1 MGWPGIRGSIRRTA
15 CIRTRWA
22 NGSWRRMCGRRW
34 SHYYSV
40 LGNRESGLGN
50 RESRV
55 PISGE
60 QHSLT
65 RAKTT
70 AKFKGC
76 LALVSVSSFLF
87 PDRAQRMAIP
97 ATQIRRGMVIVF
109 EGDPCR
115 IVEFRHHTPGNL
127 RAMVQAKLK
136 NLRNGAS
143 FEHRFRAADSIDPA
157 SMETHDLEFLYQ
169 GGDTYHFMN
178 TENYD
183 QLEMDEEMLGDNAQW
198 MQPGMKIQAEYY
210 DGRPVGIKL
219 PNSLVLE
226 VVDTAPVMKTAT
238 KTASS
243 KPAKLE
249 NGVTINV
256 PEFVGTGDKVKV
268 NPATSEYQER
278 AK

>member
-1 MGWPGIRGSIRRTA
+1 
-15 CIRTRWA
+15 
-22 NGSWRRMCGRRW
+22 
-34 SHYYSV
+34 
-40 LGNRESGLGN
+40 
-50 RESRV
+50 
-55 PISGE
+55 
-60 QHSLT
+60 
-65 RAKTT
+65 
-70 AKFKGC
+70 
-76 LALVSVSSFLF
+76 
-87 PDRAQRMAIP
+87 MAIP

-109 EGDPCR
+109 EGEPCR
-115 IVEFRHHTPGNL
+115 VVEFRHHTPGNL

-136 NLRNGAS
+136 NLRTGSS

-178 TENYD
+178 VENYD
-183 QLEMDEEMLGDNAQW
+183 QLEMDEESLGDNAQW

-268 NPATSEYQER
+268 NPSTGEYQER
-278 AK
+278 AKD

>member
-1 MGWPGIRGSIRRTA
+1 
-15 CIRTRWA
+15 
-22 NGSWRRMCGRRW
+22 
-34 SHYYSV
+34 
-40 LGNRESGLGN
+40 
-50 RESRV
+50 
-55 PISGE
+55 
-60 QHSLT
+60 
-65 RAKTT
+65 
-70 AKFKGC
+70 
-76 LALVSVSSFLF
+76 
-87 PDRAQRMAIP
+87 MAIP

-115 IVEFRHHTPGNL
+115 VIEFRHHTPGNL

-136 NLRNGAS
+136 NLRTGSS

-183 QLEMDEEMLGDNAQW
+183 QLEMDEEALGDNAQW

-268 NPATSEYQER
+268 NPSTGEYQER

>member
-1 MGWPGIRGSIRRTA
+1 
-15 CIRTRWA
+15 
-22 NGSWRRMCGRRW
+22 
-34 SHYYSV
+34 
-40 LGNRESGLGN
+40 
-50 RESRV
+50 
-55 PISGE
+55 
-60 QHSLT
+60 
-65 RAKTT
+65 
-70 AKFKGC
+70 
-76 LALVSVSSFLF
+76 
-87 PDRAQRMAIP
+87 MAIP

-109 EGDPCR
+109 EGEPCR
-115 IVEFRHHTPGNL
+115 IIEFRHHTPGNL

-136 NLRNGAS
+136 NLRTGSS

-178 TENYD
+178 VENYD
-183 QLEMDEEMLGDNAQW
+183 QLEMDEESLGDNAQW

-238 KTASS
+238 KTAST

-268 NPATSEYQER
+268 NPSTGEYQER
-278 AK
+278 AKE

>member
-1 MGWPGIRGSIRRTA
+1 M
-15 CIRTRWA
+15 
-22 NGSWRRMCGRRW
+22 
-34 SHYYSV
+34 
-40 LGNRESGLGN
+40 
-50 RESRV
+50 
-55 PISGE
+55 
-60 QHSLT
+60 
-65 RAKTT
+65 
-70 AKFKGC
+70 
-76 LALVSVSSFLF
+76 AL
-87 PDRAQRMAIP
+87 P

-115 IVEFRHHTPGNL
+115 IIEFRHHTPGNL

-136 NLRNGAS
+136 NLRTGNS

-183 QLEMDEEMLGDNAQW
+183 QLEMDEEALGDNAQW
-198 MQPGMKIQAEYY
+198 MQSGMKIQAEYY
-210 DGRPVGIKL
+210 DGRPVGIRL
-219 PNSLVLE
+219 PNSLTLE

-238 KTASS
+238 KTAST

-256 PEFVGTGDKVKV
+256 PEFIGTGDRVRV
-268 NPATSEYQER
+268 NPATGEYQER
-278 AK
+278 SKE

>member
-1 MGWPGIRGSIRRTA
+1 
-15 CIRTRWA
+15 
-22 NGSWRRMCGRRW
+22 
-34 SHYYSV
+34 
-40 LGNRESGLGN
+40 
-50 RESRV
+50 
-55 PISGE
+55 
-60 QHSLT
+60 
-65 RAKTT
+65 
-70 AKFKGC
+70 
-76 LALVSVSSFLF
+76 
-87 PDRAQRMAIP
+87 MAIP

-109 EGDPCR
+109 EGEPCR
-115 IVEFRHHTPGNL
+115 VVEFRHHTPGNL

-136 NLRNGAS
+136 NLRSGSS

-178 TENYD
+178 VENYD
-183 QLEMDEEMLGDNAQW
+183 QLEMDEESLGDNAQW

-268 NPATSEYQER
+268 NPSTGEYQER
-278 AK
+278 AKE

>member
-1 MGWPGIRGSIRRTA
+1 
-15 CIRTRWA
+15 
-22 NGSWRRMCGRRW
+22 
-34 SHYYSV
+34 
-40 LGNRESGLGN
+40 
-50 RESRV
+50 
-55 PISGE
+55 
-60 QHSLT
+60 
-65 RAKTT
+65 
-70 AKFKGC
+70 
-76 LALVSVSSFLF
+76 
-87 PDRAQRMAIP
+87 MAIP

-115 IVEFRHHTPGNL
+115 VLEFRHHTPGNL

-136 NLRNGAS
+136 NLRTGS
-143 FEHRFRAADSIDPA
+143 SYEHRFRAADSIDPA

-210 DGRPVGIKL
+210 DGKPVGIKM

-226 VVDTAPVMKTAT
+226 VIDTAPVMKTAT

-268 NPATSEYQER
+268 NPSTGEYQER

>member
-1 MGWPGIRGSIRRTA
+1 
-15 CIRTRWA
+15 
-22 NGSWRRMCGRRW
+22 
-34 SHYYSV
+34 
-40 LGNRESGLGN
+40 
-50 RESRV
+50 
-55 PISGE
+55 
-60 QHSLT
+60 
-65 RAKTT
+65 
-70 AKFKGC
+70 
-76 LALVSVSSFLF
+76 
-87 PDRAQRMAIP
+87 MAMP
-97 ATQIRRGMVIVF
+97 ATQIRRGMVLVF
-109 EGDPCR
+109 EGQPCR
-115 IVEFRHHTPGNL
+115 VVEFRHHTPGNL

-136 NLRNGAS
+136 NLRTGSS
-143 FEHRFRAADSIDPA
+143 FEHRFRAADSIEKA

-178 TENYD
+178 IENYD

-210 DGRPVGIKL
+210 DGKPVGIKM

-226 VVDTAPVMKTAT
+226 VIDTAPVMKTAT

-268 NPATSEYQER
+268 NPTTGEYQER